1 MRVHVV
7 CGYRSKS
14 DGWTEKWTDADFRAR
29 NLVKA
34 LKRETFNGFSEWQ
47 VTATKQTLRVD
58 NTPAGQ
64 TMALRLA
71 LSKLFDLFAKAGI
84 EEARVVPVP
93 SSKTVAPGDGSTGS
107 RLVTAI
113 AGIKPTM
120 LACPVLFFNEPQPKT
135 ADSGSR
141 RWQDILPH
149 LRGKVPAGGGPIILL
164 DDVMTSGGHLRAC
177 ARFFAERG
185 ESVNDAFVV
194 GRTVWERPESMF
206 QMPVETLSL

>member
-1 MRVHVV
+1 V

-14 DGWTEKWTDADFRAR
+14 DAWTEKWTDADYRAR

-34 LKRETFNGFSEWQ
+34 LKREPFNGFSEWN
-47 VTATKQTLRVD
+47 VRATKQKLRVD
-58 NTPAGQ
+58 ATPAGQ
-64 TMALRLA
+64 SVALRVA

-93 SSKTVAPGDGSTGS
+93 SSRTVAPGDGSTGS
-107 RLVTAI
+107 RLATAI
-113 AGIKPTM
+113 AGIKPAL
-120 LACPVLFFNEPQPKT
+120 LACPVLYFAGPQPKT
-135 ADSGSR
+135 ADNGSR

-149 LRGKVPAGGGPIILL
+149 LRGNVPAGAGPIILL

-177 ARFFAERG
+177 ARYFANRG
-185 ESVNDAFVV
+185 AHVEDAFVV

-206 QMPVETLSL
+206 QMPVEVLAL